1 MKRKCSTVIIVA
13 LVGLCGAIT
22 NAEQQV
28 YTFDVCGAPNSY
40 EPGWMPNGDPMVNGK
55 MTLIIDSVKG
65 LLTLKPSQELLNS
78 TRYVS
83 LHAHLYDLQHRYDN
97 SDLGQSTICWAY
109 YNHSGRGGHCEKD
122 DYDCQTLTGVENW
135 PWTKYGYSVDW
146 YRTVSYTHL
155 TLPTI
160 CSV

>member
-1 MKRKCSTVIIVA
+1 MKQKISKVVSTTLIVG
-13 LVGLCGAIT
+13 VFCTFSAISK
-22 NAEQQV
+22 AEQQV

-40 EPGWMPNGDPMVNGK
+40 EPGWVPNGDPMVNGK
-55 MTLIIDSVKG
+55 MTLIIDSAKG

-109 YNHSGRGGHCEKD
+109 YNHSGRGGHCARD
-122 DYDCQTLTGVENW
+122 DYCLL
-135 PWTKYGYSVDW
+135 
-146 YRTVSYTHL
+146 YTSPSPRDRSL
-155 TLPTI
+155 SRMP
-160 CSV
+160 SSA

>member
-83 LHAHLYDLQHRYDN
+83 LHAHLYDLQ
-97 SDLGQSTICWAY
+97 
-109 YNHSGRGGHCEKD
+109 
-122 DYDCQTLTGVENW
+122 
-135 PWTKYGYSVDW
+135 P
-146 YRTVSYTHL
+146 VSYTHL

-160 CSV
+160 LLV